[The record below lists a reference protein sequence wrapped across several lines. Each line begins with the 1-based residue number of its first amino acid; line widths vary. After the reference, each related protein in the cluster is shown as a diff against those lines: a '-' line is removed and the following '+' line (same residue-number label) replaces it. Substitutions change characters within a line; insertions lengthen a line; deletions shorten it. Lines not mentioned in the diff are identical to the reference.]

1 MKRKAK
7 PAKRGFIGSAQIHRM
22 ADRQGQF
29 KPLRDVPAN
38 KPFGKYQIPADWEDV
53 TPSDDEAGMIAII
66 GHPRPK

>member
-38 KPFGKYQIPADWEDV
+38 KPFGK
-53 TPSDDEAGMIAII
+53 SLLSGN
-66 GHPRPK
+66 